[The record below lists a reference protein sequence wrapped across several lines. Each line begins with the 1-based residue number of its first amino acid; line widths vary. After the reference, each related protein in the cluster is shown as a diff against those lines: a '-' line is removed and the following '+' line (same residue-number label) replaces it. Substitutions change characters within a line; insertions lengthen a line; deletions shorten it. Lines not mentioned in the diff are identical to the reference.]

1 MTEDHHEASVSI
13 SSGSLL
19 LVAFVLLAL
28 CFFLLL
34 SRRKGAE
41 GREHKGKEGAK
52 IECEKDK
59 GNRTQGIEADIEKK
73 VAEDHHE
80 AYASIMSGSLFLFA
94 SVLLIL
100 CFCSPSPPCFLSA
113 SPFCALPCSH

>member
-13 SSGSLL
+13 ISGSLL

-59 GNRTQGIEADIEKK
+59 GNRNKGTEMHG
-73 VAEDHHE
+73 EDGGRG
-80 AYASIMSGSLFLFA
+80 ASQSLGWHYFWVSVSVCFCSLYTLFLF
-94 SVLLIL
+94 S
-100 CFCSPSPPCFLSA
+100 CSPLLSVYFF
-113 SPFCALPCSH
+113 FCALPCSH